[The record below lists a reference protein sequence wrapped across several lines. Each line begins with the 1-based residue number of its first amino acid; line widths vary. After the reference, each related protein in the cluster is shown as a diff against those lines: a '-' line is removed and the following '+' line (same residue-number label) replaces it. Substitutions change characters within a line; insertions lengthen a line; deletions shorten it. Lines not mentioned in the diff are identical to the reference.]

1 MKLYF
6 FFKKLF
12 FYFFIFIINL
22 LSKKNIFP
30 KNILNFLDN
39 IKRITFNLLGS
50 KIGLNSY
57 LRTNAYIL
65 QPKNLIIGKNVTIGF
80 NCRIINH
87 SKVEVGDN
95 TEIGEN
101 LYVITIEHVWKNTN
115 LPLGKQGM
123 KTKEVKIGKGVY
135 IGSNVTILSGVT
147 ISDNVVVGACSLVNK
162 DLKPGFLYC
171 GVPAKPIKPLF
182 DENKN

>member
-6 FFKKLF
+6 FLKKIF
-12 FYFFIFIINL
+12 FYFIIFLVNL
-22 LSKKNIFP
+22 SSKKNIFP

-39 IKRITFNLLGS
+39 IKRTIFNLLGS

-65 QPKNLIIGKNVTIGF
+65 EPKNLIIGENVTIGF

-87 SKVEVGDN
+87 SKVEIGDN

-101 LYVITIEHVWKNTN
+101 LYLINIEHVWKNPN

-123 KTKEVKIGKGVY
+123 QTKEIKIGKGVY
-135 IGSNVTILSGVT
+135 IGSNVTILGGVT
-147 ISDNVVVGACSLVNK
+147 ISDNVVIGACSLINK
-162 DLKPGFLYC
+162 NLKSGFLYC

-182 DENKN
+182 DANKN